1 MTENSEEGN
10 NSFEKQAQNYPNS
23 FVLKVIYDMND
34 TFKLVNI
41 SPIKPKHKRP
51 EKVGSS
57 NKRLMEAKMFPI
69 NK

>member
-10 NSFEKQAQNYPNS
+10 NSFEKQAQNYLNS

-41 SPIKPKHKRP
+41 SPIKHKHKRP

-57 NKRLMEAKMFPI
+57 NKR
-69 NK
+69 

>member
-10 NSFEKQAQNYPNS
+10 NSFEKQAQNYLNS
-23 FVLKVIYDMND
+23 FVLKVTYDDMND

-41 SPIKPKHKRP
+41 SPIKHKHKRP

-57 NKRLMEAKMFPI
+57 NKR
-69 NK
+69 